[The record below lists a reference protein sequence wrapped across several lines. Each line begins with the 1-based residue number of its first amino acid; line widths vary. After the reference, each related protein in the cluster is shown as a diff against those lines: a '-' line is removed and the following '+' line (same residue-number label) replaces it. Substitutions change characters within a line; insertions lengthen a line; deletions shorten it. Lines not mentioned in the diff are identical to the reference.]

1 MLKELIAAINDVPE
15 YIRAV
20 IYGPHLI
27 YAIIAGVIFIVVL
40 LITNRFTNI
49 LRKIFVYASI
59 VVAAYAFF
67 TKRYALF
74 WVSILFLGTLLLFRF
89 IRFLIIYIQE
99 TVRNRRIE
107 KRALARARERRG
119 SFEKKKGYSG
129 DYRPVE
135 DNGTAAPEH
144 TPAPQAAEISRA
156 EMNEAI
162 QSLKKLHEMGILTE
176 MELAEKTA
184 LVYEKMG

>member
-20 IYGPHLI
+20 IYGPHLW
-27 YAIIAGVIFIVVL
+27 YAILAGVIFIVVL
-40 LITNRFTNI
+40 LITNRFTAV
-49 LRKIFVYASI
+49 LRTVFVYASI
-59 VVAAYAFF
+59 AIAAFAFF
-67 TKRYALF
+67 SKRYALF
-74 WVSILFLGTLLLFRF
+74 WVCVLILGILLLFRF
-89 IRFLIIYIQE
+89 IRFLIIYIRE

-119 SFEKKKGYSG
+119 SFERKKGFSG
-129 DYRPVE
+129 DFRPTE
-135 DNGTAAPEH
+135 GNQSSAPDHGSSAA
-144 TPAPQAAEISRA
+144 AAEISRA

-162 QSLKKLHEMGILTE
+162 QSLKKLREMGILTE